1 MKGRRFWPSRYRV
14 GTKLQYSLFSKKG
27 QLLLTKGTVL
37 TNSHL
42 QALKHMEVYYDKESL
57 DHHGNR
63 KEFPLEFTAVYRKTV
78 EKVKDFFS
86 STQYIQDIQI
96 RDVKDLVNNSIKP
109 LMETCGVIDFLHDMR
124 CRDEYTL
131 QHSVNVAVLAGI
143 FARWLNY
150 PEADAQDLMMAGLL
164 HDIGK
169 ITIPLKVLN
178 KPGRLNE
185 QERKIIQQHPL
196 AGYELLR
203 YGHFPEPIL
212 WAVLHHHERMDGSG
226 YPGQLKKDEIPVFAK
241 IIAVVDMY
249 DAMTSKRVYHEA
261 KNPYEV
267 AKVLYW
273 EMFEKLDPKLCW
285 VFLENIK
292 GWIVGNPVLLSDGR
306 KATIVSV
313 GKEYHH
319 LPVVRT
325 QDGQFIDLEKE
336 PGLTIISKE

>member
-1 MKGRRFWPSRYRV
+1 MKGRRFWPSRYGV
-14 GTKLQYSLFSKKG
+14 GTKLQHSLFSKKG
-27 QLLLTKGTVL
+27 QLLLAKGTIL

-42 QALKHMEVYYDKESL
+42 QTLKHMEVYCDRENS
-57 DHHGNR
+57 DRQQG
-63 KEFPLEFTAVYRKTV
+63 YREIPAAFVTTYRETV
-78 EKVKDFFS
+78 ERVKDFFF

-96 RDVKDLVNNSIKP
+96 KDVKNLVNSAIKP
-109 LMETCGVIDFLHDMR
+109 LMETYGVIDFLHDLR

-131 QHSVNVAVLAGI
+131 QHSINVAVLSGI

-150 PEADAQDLMMAGLL
+150 PEADSHELMMAGLL

-169 ITIPLKVLN
+169 ITIPLRILN
-178 KPGRLNE
+178 KPGNLTER
-185 QERKIIQQHPL
+185 ERKIIQQHPL

-203 YGHFPEPIL
+203 YSHFPESIL

-226 YPGQLKKDEIPVFAK
+226 YPGKLKKEEIPVSAR

-261 KNPYEV
+261 KTPYEV
-267 AKVLYW
+267 ARVLYL
-273 EMFEKLDPKLCW
+273 EMFEKLDPSLCW
-285 VFLENIK
+285 IFLENIR
-292 GWIVGNPVLLSDGR
+292 GWIVGNSVLLSDGR

-313 GKEYHH
+313 GKDCQ
-319 LPVVRT
+319 LRLVVRT

-336 PGLTIISKE
+336 SGLIIISRE